1 MKYLTILGST
11 GSIGVNTL
19 NVIRGNPHRFKVVAL
34 AAGANAELLREQIV
48 EFKPKLVAVRDETVA
63 ARLQILLPSSPQ
75 PEILW
80 GPEGYRNVAAARSAD
95 MVVSAMAGAAGLLPT
110 WEAIA
115 AGKEIAL
122 ANKEVMVMAGDLVM
136 KKARVTGSKILPVDS
151 EHSAIFQCLL
161 GHRHQDV
168 KRIILTASG
177 GPFLRLPSEKLAHV
191 TPSQALN
198 HPNWRMGKKISVDS
212 ATMMNKGLEIIEAR
226 WLFDIDFDNIHVYI
240 HPQSIVHSLV
250 EYLDGCILAQLGTP
264 DMKAPISYALSYP
277 ERLASLG
284 TSLDMLNIRNLEFI
298 APDFDKFPS
307 IQLAYEAG
315 KQGGTMPAVLNAANE
330 LAVQAFLEGKI
341 CFTQITK
348 IIEKALSIHSNKES
362 HHTIADI
369 LTADRW
375 ARETC
380 REFILS
386 SQIDIQK
393 GK

>member
-19 NVIRGNPHRFKVVAL
+19 NVVRGNPHRYQVVAL
-34 AAGANAELLREQIV
+34 AAGNNAELLQKQII
-48 EFKPKLVAVRDETVA
+48 EFKPQLVAVKDETVA
-63 ARLQILLPSSPQ
+63 ARLQILLPSSPR
-75 PEILW
+75 PEILF
-80 GPEGYRNVAAARSAD
+80 GSEGYRNVAVAGSAD
-95 MVVSAMAGAAGLLPT
+95 MVVSALAGAAGLLPT
-110 WEAIA
+110 WDAIA
-115 AGKEIAL
+115 AGKDIAL

-136 KKARVTGSKILPVDS
+136 KKARATGSMILPVDS

-161 GHRHQDV
+161 GHRRQDV

-177 GPFLRLPSEKLAHV
+177 GPFLRLPQEELVEV

-240 HPQSIVHSLV
+240 HPQSIVHSFV

-264 DMKAPISYALSYP
+264 DMKTPISYALSFP

-284 TSLDMLNIRNLEFI
+284 ASLDLLALGNLEFI

-307 IQLAYEAG
+307 IQLAYQAG
-315 KQGGTMPAVLNAANE
+315 RQGGTMPAVLNAANE

-341 CFTQITK
+341 RFTQITK
-348 IIEKALSIHSNKES
+348 MIEATLSLHSVKGS

-375 ARETC
+375 ARETGS
-380 REFILS
+380 EFIS
-386 SQIDIQK
+386 RQGS
-393 GK
+393 